1 MLRRVFASLTL
12 TCACLVVANAKA
24 EISNAEALPTPFEVA
39 HMAYQGQ
46 FTGWGIPA
54 AGTFCYDV
62 NSVMLIHQDLA
73 YAYLLESGFVDSLLT
88 PTEGAII
95 SQGQTQAQGQ
105 AQVKGKDVP
114 VSQGQTQAQ
123 GKAQVKGKDV
133 PVSQG
138 QTQAQG
144 QAQVKG
150 KDVPVSQGQTQAQ
163 GQAQVKGK
171 DIPVSQG
178 QTQAQGQAQVKG
190 KDLPVSQGQTQA
202 QGQAQVKGKD
212 VPVSQGKLMPS
223 QQQQIQT
230 KGKLIPNQQGQS
242 SSMIARSDLDIR
254 RFVDYTNALTDDEV
268 RLVRENFDEQF
279 LRDLSLQMRY
289 MCNE

>member
-12 TCACLVVANAKA
+12 SCACLVAANAKA
-24 EISNAEALPTPFEVA
+24 DVSNAEALPTPFEVA

-54 AGTFCYDV
+54 AGTFCSDV
-62 NSVMLIHQDLA
+62 NSVMLIGQDLA
-73 YAYLLESGFVDSLLT
+73 YAYLLESGFVDSLLA

-105 AQVKGKDVP
+105 AQVKGKDLP
-114 VSQGQTQAQ
+114 VS
-123 GKAQVKGKDV
+123 
-133 PVSQG
+133 
-138 QTQAQG
+138 
-144 QAQVKG
+144 
-150 KDVPVSQGQTQAQ
+150 Q

-178 QTQAQGQAQVKG
+178 QAQAKA
-190 KDLPVSQGQTQA
+190 KDL
-202 QGQAQVKGKD
+202 
-212 VPVSQGKLMPS
+212 PVSQGKLMPS

-242 SSMIARSDLDIR
+242 SSIIVRSDLDIR

>member
-1 MLRRVFASLTL
+1 M
-12 TCACLVVANAKA
+12 
-24 EISNAEALPTPFEVA
+24 
-39 HMAYQGQ
+39 
-46 FTGWGIPA
+46 
-54 AGTFCYDV
+54 
-62 NSVMLIHQDLA
+62 
-73 YAYLLESGFVDSLLT
+73 
-88 PTEGAII
+88 
-95 SQGQTQAQGQ
+95 
-105 AQVKGKDVP
+105 KGKDIP
-114 VSQGQTQAQ
+114 VS
-123 GKAQVKGKDV
+123 
-133 PVSQG
+133 
-138 QTQAQG
+138 
-144 QAQVKG
+144 
-150 KDVPVSQGQTQAQ
+150 Q

-178 QTQAQGQAQVKG
+178 QAQVKGKDIPVSQGQAQVKA
-190 KDLPVSQGQTQA
+190 KDL
-202 QGQAQVKGKD
+202 
-212 VPVSQGKLMPS
+212 PVSQGKLMPS